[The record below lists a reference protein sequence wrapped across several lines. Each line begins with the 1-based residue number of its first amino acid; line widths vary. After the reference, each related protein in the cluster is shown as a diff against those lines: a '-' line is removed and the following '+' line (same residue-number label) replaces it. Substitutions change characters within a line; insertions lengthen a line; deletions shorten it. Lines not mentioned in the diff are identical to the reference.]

1 MKKTDEGN
9 TGLRKVDSR
18 CRGGSS
24 WEGEEGKEEN
34 EATCRSLTET
44 VSTNTRQVPR
54 LPLPLFREELA
65 SLSLKR
71 NSSSRPLRLPASL
84 SPATWRAISLS
95 FHSFFLL
102 SFYFLLVLIFPRP
115 SFHPSFLDSSSVRHR
130 FFFSFF
136 FFASSHETRAEE
148 ELLSIEMKKDRSSF
162 TSLNFVILIFSSS
175 RGKTI

>member
-1 MKKTDEGN
+1 MSWGVKLGRRRGKGRERSHLSLPNGDSLDKHS
-9 TGLRKVDSR
+9 TG
-18 CRGGSS
+18 
-24 WEGEEGKEEN
+24 
-34 EATCRSLTET
+34 AAA
-44 VSTNTRQVPR
+44 R

-130 FFFSFF
+130 FFFPFF
-136 FFASSHETRAEE
+136 SLRVVTK
-148 ELLSIEMKKDRSSF
+148 LGQKKSCFPS
-162 TSLNFVILIFSSS
+162 
-175 RGKTI
+175 K